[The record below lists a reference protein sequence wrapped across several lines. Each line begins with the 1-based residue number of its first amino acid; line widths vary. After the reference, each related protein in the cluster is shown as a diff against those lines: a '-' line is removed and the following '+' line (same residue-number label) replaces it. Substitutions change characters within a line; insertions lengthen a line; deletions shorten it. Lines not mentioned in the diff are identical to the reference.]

1 MLHLLDVMVPIAL
14 VAGCGF
20 LVGRSIRS
28 EATTWAKLLFY
39 VLGPALVFQAIY
51 RSEVEWGRVAT
62 IAAVTVGVH
71 GVMLILS
78 RVLGRMCGWNEDTQA
93 TGSLVL
99 TFPNCGNYGLP
110 VLLFA
115 WGEPGFALGVVFV
128 LVSLLLQGTLG
139 VAVAAWRK
147 GDCWYGSLGRVARA
161 PYLYAFVLAW
171 VLRQASISLPIGI
184 HRAVGLLA
192 DAAIPCQLLML
203 GFQLSRVRVRQF
215 REVGRTAV
223 ELSLIKLLVPPM
235 LVWAAAVVLGIGG
248 LVRAVLVI
256 QAAMPS
262 AVNAI
267 VLTANYNRQNALASS
282 TVLVSTGLSL
292 FTITLLL
299 GWLR

>member
-1 MLHLLDVMVPIAL
+1 VLHLLDVMIPIAL
-14 VAGCGF
+14 VAGTGF

-28 EATTWAKLLFY
+28 DATAWAKLLFY

-62 IAAVTVGVH
+62 VAVITVGMH
-71 GVMLILS
+71 GAMLILS
-78 RVLGRMCGWNEDTQA
+78 RILGRIRGWDEDTQA

-139 VAVAAWRK
+139 IAVAAWRR
-147 GDCWYGSLGRVARA
+147 GDRWYGSLGRAARA
-161 PYLYAFVLAW
+161 PYLYAFLVAW
-171 VLRQASISLPIGI
+171 ALRQASVALPVGI
-184 HRAVGLLA
+184 ERAVGLLA

-215 REVGRTAV
+215 REVGQTAV
-223 ELSLIKLLVPPM
+223 ELSLIKLLVPPL
-235 LVWAAAVVLGIGG
+235 LVWAITTVLGIGG
-248 LVRAVLVI
+248 LLRAVLVI

-267 VLTANYNRQNALASS
+267 VLTANYNRQNALAAS